1 MPRQQEGVDVVRRV
15 LHAVLVQRQS
25 APGQAHGGQAIV
37 LGHHHV
43 AGAQQVHQGKV
54 HAVRPLGE
62 HQRLRALPLKAVGGI
77 AED

>member
-1 MPRQQEGVDVVRRV
+1 MLSAVYSMPSWF
-15 LHAVLVQRQS
+15 S
-25 APGQAHGGQAIV
+25 ARALRARHIV